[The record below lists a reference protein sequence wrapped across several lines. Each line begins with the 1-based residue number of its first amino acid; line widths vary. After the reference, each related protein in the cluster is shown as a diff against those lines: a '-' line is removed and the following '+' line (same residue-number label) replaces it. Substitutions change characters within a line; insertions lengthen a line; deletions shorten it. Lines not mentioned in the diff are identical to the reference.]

1 MKMKDDDG
9 ARISVRAGLFAAA
22 AATAIAVTLAQ
33 PAIAQS
39 QPGAEQPK
47 ATSPAPADP
56 ADGQANDIVV
66 TAQFRGQ
73 KLQDTPLAITALT
86 GDELAARGETT
97 ITDVGK
103 TAPNVNLAPATG
115 LNGSAV
121 AAFIRGIG
129 QSDSSFALEPGVG
142 IYIDDVYYGT
152 TYGAVMD
159 LTDLD
164 RVEILRGPQGTLA
177 GKNSLGGAI
186 KLFSAKPDAD
196 GGGFV
201 EGSYG
206 RFNRVDL
213 RASADIPVSAGV
225 YMRLSGVSKHTDGY
239 MTLLDYGCVNP
250 GGGLAP
256 TGGSNDCKLGTEG
269 GTDVKALRGALRIAP
284 SGSPLEIN
292 LVGDFAQN
300 DSQQVAT
307 KLVYANNPTIRS
319 YDAANPTGGVPFDS
333 RFITCAHCY
342 TSYATYSS
350 GGNYDS
356 AFPPVPPFTFFPQLQ
371 VAPGGFSTSPT
382 SHVTSWGAAGTID
395 YQLGANL
402 SLKSI
407 TAYRSAKGTTGLDLD
422 GSPLEILLEQ
432 FGYSHRQFTQEL
444 RLSGT
449 IGKVADFTVGGYYYN
464 ATDLLTGRVQIPNVA
479 FDFLNDD
486 HIKNTSKSAF
496 AHLELHVTDK
506 LDIIGGVRYTKDK
519 KSYEFGRRN
528 ADGSAISPANFPQ
541 NILLLGLDGTSS
553 TYSGDRVDYRL
564 GVNYRWSKAL
574 MTYAQVS
581 TGYKGG
587 GINPRPYFSSQ
598 VQPFNPETLTTY
610 EAGFK
615 SDLFD
620 RVLRLNGAVFYN
632 QYKDMQL
639 ALQVCPAFAD
649 PFPCAA
655 IANAGDAHVK
665 GAELEGTLRPLAGL
679 TIEGSVGYLDFSYAS
694 VNANTGITPNMKAP
708 FNSEWQASGSIE
720 YAADLGG
727 AGTLTPRLDW
737 SYQSSFYYNAVN
749 TPLDLV
755 AGRSLFNA
763 RLTYQDAKKDWS
775 LSLAVTNLANKFY
788 YTGTSYNA
796 SYGVATGA
804 VGRPREWSVTLRRNF

>member
-1 MKMKDDDG
+1 MNSLKEK
-9 ARISVRAGLFAAA
+9 RIGIRAGLCVAAA
-22 AATAIAVTLAQ
+22 TTAIAVTFVQ
-33 PAIAQS
+33 PARAQS
-39 QPGAEQPK
+39 QPPADDQSK
-47 ATSPAPADP
+47 AAPAAND
-56 ADGQANDIVV
+56 AATDQANDIVV

-73 KLQDTPLAITALT
+73 RLQDTPLAITALS
-86 GDELAARGETT
+86 GDELAARGQTS
-97 ITDVGK
+97 ITDVGR
-103 TAPNVNLAPATG
+103 TAPNVNLSPATG

-142 IYIDDVYYGT
+142 VYIDDVYYGT

-186 KLFSAKPDAD
+186 KLFSAKPDAN
-196 GGGFV
+196 GGGFI
-201 EGSYG
+201 EGTYG
-206 RFNRVDL
+206 RFDRIDL
-213 RASADIPVSAGV
+213 RASADIPVSDGV
-225 YMRLSGVSKHTDGY
+225 YLRLSGVSKHTDGY

-250 GGGLAP
+250 SGSLPP

-269 GTDVKALRGALRIAP
+269 GVDVKALRGALRIAP

-307 KLVYANNPTIRS
+307 KLVYANNPGIRS

-356 AFPPVPPFTFFPQLQ
+356 GFPPVPPFTFFPQLQ
-371 VAPGGFSTSPT
+371 LAPGGFSTSPT
-382 SHVTSWGAAGTID
+382 SHVKSWGVAGTID
-395 YQLGANL
+395 YQLSANL

-444 RLSGT
+444 RLSGKV
-449 IGKVADFTVGGYYYN
+449 GSVADFTIGGYYYN

-486 HIKNTSKSAF
+486 PVKNTSKSAF
-496 AHLELHVTDK
+496 AHLELHATDK

-519 KSYEFGRRN
+519 KSYTFGRRN
-528 ADGSAISPANFPQ
+528 ADGSAISPANFPE

-553 TYSGDRVDYRL
+553 TYSGDRVDYRI

-587 GINPRPYFSSQ
+587 GINPRPYFASQ
-598 VQPFNPETLTTY
+598 VRPFNPETLTTY
-610 EAGFK
+610 EVGFK

-620 RVLRLNGAVFYN
+620 RLLRLNGAAFYN
-632 QYKDMQL
+632 KYNNMQL

-655 IANAGDAHVK
+655 IANAGNAHVK
-665 GAELEGTLRPLAGL
+665 GVELEGTLRPMAGL
-679 TIEGSVGYLDFSYAS
+679 TIEGSMGHLDFNYTS
-694 VNANTGITPNMKAP
+694 VNPNTGITPDMKAP
-708 FNSEWQASGSIE
+708 FNSKWQASGSIE
-720 YAADLGG
+720 YAVDLGNT
-727 AGTLTPRLDW
+727 GTLTPRLDW

-788 YTGTSYNA
+788 YAGTSYNA
-796 SYGVATGA
+796 TYGVATGT
-804 VGRPREWSVTLRRNF
+804 VGRPREWSITVRRNF